1 MRRFLVS
8 MFLFYAIGTNAQVSY
23 GDLFFVDYNMKI
35 NVSTEKDSIFLSV
48 ILTSS
53 SQKMVDTPKLLLRL
67 TDGTVISL
75 DGTLLASTSKSDGA
89 YMIGNVAVASNHFIT
104 EAKFPV
110 SRNQMEQFSKG
121 IRKLRL
127 NTSPSFHEKQWRR
140 DKIGKILYEKYKES
154 SGNSFEDDF

>member
-1 MRRFLVS
+1 MVS

>member
-35 NVSTEKDSIFLSV
+35 NVLTEKDSIFLSV

>member
-67 TDGTVISL
+67 TDGTAISL

>member
-1 MRRFLVS
+1 MRKFLIS
-8 MFLFYAIGTNAQVSY
+8 IFLFCAISINAQVSY

-35 NVSTEKDSIFLSV
+35 NVSTEKDSVFLSV

-53 SQKMVDTPKLLLRL
+53 SQKMVDAPKLLLRL

-110 SRNQMEQFSKG
+110 SREQMEQFSKG
-121 IRKLRL
+121 IKKLRL

-140 DKIGKILYEKYKES
+140 DKIGKLLYEKYKES
-154 SGNSFEDDF
+154 SGNSFEDNF